1 MKTNYRRD
9 PVGISDTA
17 PFLSWQCEGGVK
29 QTAYQIV
36 ALSGDET
43 VWDSGRVNS
52 GKMHAAYGGAAR
64 SRERIYWKVRLWD
77 EHGEAGD
84 YSDAA
89 FFEMGLL
96 AGADWQAKWITPEL
110 EKLTAENYDCS
121 DAINRLAKAAWEER
135 RESSR
140 DGGTAGGMGGNAQN
154 AAGQEEFMPHQP
166 ASVLRRTFI
175 VTDVQEPARLY
186 ITALGLYEAY
196 LNGRRV
202 GDAVLTPG
210 TSNYAGEI
218 PFQTY
223 DVTDLLKKG
232 KNEITV
238 LLGDGWYRSTS
249 GVDGDRCL
257 YGDTPAMLCQLEC
270 GGRAV
275 MATDEAWEASQD
287 GPLRQN
293 DLQQG
298 EVYDARRMAKN
309 WHGVKALAGG
319 EPGMPAGEK
328 LGTPAGGEP
337 DTLAGRELRMPAS
350 SDPGMSVGEK
360 PGTPADREPETPAE
374 TTPSVIPMAP
384 PLSIL
389 KAMDTVPIREQESFE
404 GRLFTAPDGS
414 RIIDF
419 GQNLAGYVEFWIEG
433 REGAEIRLW
442 HGETLDKDG
451 NFTQENFEDR
461 KRHKENGTY
470 QMISYICKEGA
481 NHYKPRFTIMGFR
494 YAKVET
500 ELDLSGARFTA
511 HAVYSD
517 MAETVSFSC
526 SKELVNQLFRNS
538 VWSQK
543 GNFCDVPTDCPT
555 RERAAWT
562 GDAGIFAGTG
572 LTLMDSAPV
581 FLKWL
586 RQCRLGQLEDGRL
599 PNIAPP
605 NNRPSYFSGLLY
617 GSAAWGD
624 ACILVPYA
632 LYRQSGDLR
641 VLRDNYP
648 MMKRW
653 FAFLA
658 GRADSGKT
666 DEEGRPL
673 YGIHNGVD
681 YGEWCEPG
689 SNPMA
694 SMRNGNF
701 DVATAYLANSGKL
714 LSEIASLLGDGEDA
728 ERFARTEEG
737 TENGAWTATDA
748 ERFARIAEGA
758 RRAYR
763 TEYTDHGMI
772 QSERQC
778 QYIRPIRFGL
788 LDEEESRAAADELD
802 KLVRKNDYHLN
813 TGFLTTP
820 HLCGTLA
827 EYGHTETAYRVLL
840 QETAPGWLYAVKQ
853 GATTIWETWD
863 GQASQNHYSYGAI
876 SGWLISGVCGIRYN
890 DEKTVIAPA
899 PHPLL
904 TQARACFDSPA
915 GRIESEW
922 SYRGEEW
929 TLRVKLPAN
938 LEAEVLLPDGTRR
951 IAGPG
956 EHKYVI

>member
-1 MKTNYRRD
+1 MKAINLKTNYRRD

-43 VWDSGRVNS
+43 VWDSGRVDT
-52 GKMHAAYGGAAR
+52 GKMHAVYGGAAH
-64 SRERIYWKVRLWD
+64 SRERIFWKVRLWD

-84 YSDAA
+84 YSDSA

-135 RESSR
+135 REV
-140 DGGTAGGMGGNAQN
+140 DAK
-154 AAGQEEFMPHQP
+154 QEAFIPHQP

-210 TSNYAGEI
+210 TGNYAGEI

-223 DVTDLLKKG
+223 DVTGLLNEG
-232 KNEITV
+232 ENEITV

-257 YGDTPAMLCQLEC
+257 YGDTSALLCQLEC

-275 MATDEAWEASQD
+275 LATDEAWEASQD

-298 EVYDARRMAKN
+298 EVYDARRTAEN
-309 WHGVKALAGG
+309 WHVVKALAGG
-319 EPGMPAGEK
+319 EP
-328 LGTPAGGEP
+328 
-337 DTLAGRELRMPAS
+337 
-350 SDPGMSVGEK
+350 
-360 PGTPADREPETPAE
+360 ETPAE
-374 TTPSVIPMAP
+374 AVSSVIPAAP
-384 PLSIL
+384 PFSIL

-470 QMISYICKEGA
+470 QMVSYICKEGA
-481 NHYKPRFTIMGFR
+481 NHYKSRFTIMGFR

-500 ELDLSGARFTA
+500 ELDLSEARFTA

-517 MAETVSFSC
+517 MAETASFSC
-526 SKELVNQLFRNS
+526 SSELVNQLFRNS
-538 VWSQK
+538 IWSQK

-562 GDAGIFAGTG
+562 GDAGIFAETG

>member
-1 MKTNYRRD
+1 MKAINLKTNYRRD

-43 VWDSGRVNS
+43 VWDSGRVDTE
-52 GKMHAAYGGAAR
+52 KMHASYGGAAR
-64 SRERIYWKVRLWD
+64 SRERIFWKVRLWD

-96 AGADWQAKWITPEL
+96 TGADWQAKWITPEL

-135 RESSR
+135 REA
-140 DGGTAGGMGGNAQN
+140 DAK
-154 AAGQEEFMPHQP
+154 QEAFMPHQP

-175 VTDVQEPARLY
+175 VTDIQKPARLY

-223 DVTDLLKKG
+223 DVTGLLNEG
-232 KNEITV
+232 ENEITV

-257 YGDTPAMLCQLEC
+257 YGDTSALLCQLEC

-275 MATDEAWEASQD
+275 LATNEAWEASQD

-298 EVYDARRMAKN
+298 EVYDARRTAEN

-319 EPGMPAGEK
+319 EPGVPSEAASPGIPA
-328 LGTPAGGEP
+328 
-337 DTLAGRELRMPAS
+337 
-350 SDPGMSVGEK
+350 
-360 PGTPADREPETPAE
+360 
-374 TTPSVIPMAP
+374 AP
-384 PLSIL
+384 PFSIL

-404 GRLFTAPDGS
+404 GCLFTAPDGS

-517 MAETVSFSC
+517 MAETATFSC
-526 SKELVNQLFRNS
+526 SSELVNQLFCNS

-562 GDAGIFAGTG
+562 GDAGIFAETG

-632 LYRQSGDLR
+632 IYRQSGDLR

-673 YGIHNGVD
+673 YGIRGGVD

-714 LSEIASLLGDGEDA
+714 LSEIASLLGEAKDVMQFAETAEDAENSAWTPKDA
-728 ERFARTEEG
+728 ERFAETAESA
-737 TENGAWTATDA
+737 ENGAWTAEDA
-748 ERFARIAEGA
+748 EQFSRIAEGA

-763 TEYTDHGMI
+763 TEYTDHGTI

-788 LDEEESRAAADELD
+788 LNEEESRAAADELD

-827 EYGHTETAYRVLL
+827 EYGHTETAYWVLL

-853 GATTIWETWD
+853 GTTTIWETWD

-876 SGWLISGVCGIRYN
+876 SGWLISGVCGIRYS

-904 TQARACFDSPA
+904 AHACACFDSPA

-938 LEAEVLLPDGTRR
+938 LEAEVLLPDGTRH

>member
-1 MKTNYRRD
+1 MKAINLKTNYRRD

-17 PFLSWQCEGGVK
+17 PFLSWQCEEGIK

-43 VWDSGRVNS
+43 VWDSGRVDT

-64 SRERIYWKVRLWD
+64 SRERISWKVRLWD

-84 YSDAA
+84 YSNAA

-140 DGGTAGGMGGNAQN
+140 DGGAGGLTGGAQGRMGSGIETAQN
-154 AAGQEEFMPHQP
+154 SGISMGAAAKQKQEMFVPHQP
-166 ASVLRRTFI
+166 SSVLRRIFT
-175 VTDVQEPARLY
+175 VTDVQKPARLY

-196 LNGRRV
+196 VNGRRV

-210 TSNYAGEI
+210 TSNYACEI

-223 DVTDLLKKG
+223 DVTGLLKEG
-232 KNEITV
+232 ENEIMV

-257 YGDTPAMLCQLEC
+257 YGDTSALLCQLEC

-275 MATDEAWEASQD
+275 LVTDETWEASQD

-298 EVYDARRMAKN
+298 EVYDARRTAEN

-319 EPGMPAGEK
+319 ELGMPAGRDSEA
-328 LGTPAGGEP
+328 LAGGEPGTPAGREP
-337 DTLAGRELRMPAS
+337 GAPAEAAS
-350 SDPGMSVGEK
+350 SGI
-360 PGTPADREPETPAE
+360 PA
-374 TTPSVIPMAP
+374 AP
-384 PLSIL
+384 PLCIL
-389 KAMDTVPIREQESFE
+389 KSMDTVPIREQESFE

-414 RIIDF
+414 RVIDF

-433 REGAEIRLW
+433 RDGAEIRLW

-517 MAETVSFSC
+517 MAATATFSC
-526 SKELVNQLFRNS
+526 GNELVNQLFRNS

-562 GDAGIFAGTG
+562 GDAGIFAEAG

-632 LYRQSGDLR
+632 IYRQSGDLR

-653 FAFLA
+653 FTFLA

-666 DEEGRPL
+666 DEEGQPL
-673 YGIHNGVD
+673 YGIHSGVD

-701 DVATAYLANSGKL
+701 DVATAYLANSGRL
-714 LSEIASLLGDGEDA
+714 LSEIALLLGEEEDA
-728 ERFARTEEG
+728 ERFVQTEKGAEK
-737 TENGAWTATDA
+737 GAWTAADA
-748 ERFARIAEGA
+748 EQFVRIAEGA

-763 TEYTDHGMI
+763 MEYTDHGTI

-788 LDEEESRAAADELD
+788 LDEEESSAAADELD

-876 SGWLISGVCGIRYN
+876 SGWLISGVCGIRYS
-890 DEKTVIAPA
+890 DKKTVIAPA

-904 TQARACFDSPA
+904 THACACYDSPA

-922 SYRGEEW
+922 IYRGEEW
-929 TLRVKLPAN
+929 MLRVKLPAN

-956 EHKYVI
+956 EHKFVI

>member
-1 MKTNYRRD
+1 MKAINLKTNYRRD

-17 PFLSWQCEGGVK
+17 PFLSWQCEGGAK

-43 VWDSGRVNS
+43 VWDSGRVDT
-52 GKMHAAYGGAAR
+52 GKMHAVYGGAAH
-64 SRERIYWKVRLWD
+64 SRERIFWKVRLWD

-84 YSDAA
+84 YSAAA

-135 RESSR
+135 REV
-140 DGGTAGGMGGNAQN
+140 DAK
-154 AAGQEEFMPHQP
+154 QEAFIPHQP

-175 VTDVQEPARLY
+175 VTDTQEPARLY

-210 TSNYAGEI
+210 TGNYAGEI

-223 DVTDLLKKG
+223 DVTGLLNEG
-232 KNEITV
+232 ENEITV

-257 YGDTPAMLCQLEC
+257 YGDTSALLCQLEC

-275 MATDEAWEASQD
+275 LATDEAWEASQD

-298 EVYDARRMAKN
+298 EVYDARRTAEN
-309 WHGVKALAGG
+309 WHVVKVLAGG
-319 EPGMPAGEK
+319 
-328 LGTPAGGEP
+328 
-337 DTLAGRELRMPAS
+337 
-350 SDPGMSVGEK
+350 
-360 PGTPADREPETPAE
+360 EPETPAE
-374 TTPSVIPMAP
+374 AVSSGIPTAP
-384 PLSIL
+384 PFSIL

-414 RIIDF
+414 RIVDF

-470 QMISYICKEGA
+470 QMVSYICKEGA
-481 NHYKPRFTIMGFR
+481 NHYKSRFTIMGFR

-517 MAETVSFSC
+517 MAETATFSC
-526 SKELVNQLFRNS
+526 SSELVNQLFRNS

-562 GDAGIFAGTG
+562 GDAGIFAETG

-681 YGEWCEPG
+681 YGECCEPG

-737 TENGAWTATDA
+737 TENGAWTAEDA
-748 ERFARIAEGA
+748 ERFARFAEGA
-758 RRAYR
+758 RRGYR
-763 TEYTDHGMI
+763 MEYTDRGTI

-904 TQARACFDSPA
+904 TQASARYDSPA

>member
-1 MKTNYRRD
+1 MKAIHLKTNYRRD
-9 PVGISDTA
+9 PVGISDAA
-17 PFLSWQCEGGVK
+17 PFLSWQCEDGVK

-36 ALSGDET
+36 ALSAGKT
-43 VWDSGRVNS
+43 VWDSGRVDS
-52 GKMHAAYGGAAR
+52 GKMHAVYGGAAR
-64 SRERIYWKVRLWD
+64 SRERIVWKVRLWD
-77 EHGEAGD
+77 EHGKAGD
-84 YSDAA
+84 YSAAA

-96 AGADWQAKWITPEL
+96 SGADWRADWITPET
-110 EKLTAENYDCS
+110 EKVTLENYDCS

-135 RESSR
+135 RE
-140 DGGTAGGMGGNAQN
+140 AGAKQEATVARQEASTKQEAGAKQAATHARQE
-154 AAGQEEFMPHQP
+154 AAGAKQETFTPHQP
-166 ASVLRRTFI
+166 ASILRRTFS
-175 VTDVQEPARLY
+175 VTDVRDSARLY

-202 GDAVLTPG
+202 GDALLTPG
-210 TSNYAGEI
+210 TANYACEI

-223 DVTDLLKKG
+223 DVTGLLKEG
-232 KNEITV
+232 ENEIAV

-257 YGDTPAMLCQLEC
+257 YGDTIALLCQLEC
-270 GGRAV
+270 GGQV
-275 MATDEAWEASQD
+275 VLATDEAWEASQD

-293 DLQQG
+293 DMQQG
-298 EVYDARRMAKN
+298 EVYDARRFAES
-309 WHGVKALAGG
+309 WHGVKALEGGALVGGGSGAPAGG
-319 EPGMPAGEK
+319 KPE
-328 LGTPAGGEP
+328 TPAGGEP
-337 DTLAGRELRMPAS
+337 APAGIPA
-350 SDPGMSVGEK
+350 
-360 PGTPADREPETPAE
+360 A
-374 TTPSVIPMAP
+374 PSFH
-384 PLSIL
+384 IL
-389 KAMDTVPIREQESFE
+389 KAMDTVPILEQESFE
-404 GRLFTAPDGS
+404 GHLITTPDGS
-414 RIIDF
+414 RVIDF
-419 GQNLAGYVEFWIEG
+419 GQNLAGYVEFWVEG

-442 HGETLDKDG
+442 HGETLDQDG

-494 YAKVET
+494 YAKIET
-500 ELDLSGARFTA
+500 DLDLSGARFTA

-517 MAETVSFSC
+517 MAETASFSC
-526 SKELVNQLFRNS
+526 DSDLVNQLFRNS

-562 GDAGIFAGTG
+562 GDAGIFAETG
-572 LTLMDSAPV
+572 LMLMDSAPV

-586 RQCRLGQLEDGRL
+586 RQCRLGQLADGRL

-605 NNRPSYFSGLLY
+605 NNRPSFFSGLLY

-653 FAFLA
+653 YDYLA
-658 GRADSGKT
+658 GRADCGKT
-666 DEEGRPL
+666 DEQGRPL

-694 SMRNGNF
+694 AMRNGNF
-701 DVATAYLANSGKL
+701 DVATAYLAYSGKL
-714 LSEIASLLGDGEDA
+714 LSEIAALLGNEA
-728 ERFARTEEG
+728 EHFAE
-737 TENGAWTATDA
+737 
-748 ERFARIAEGA
+748 ISEGA
-758 RRAYR
+758 CRAYR
-763 TEYTDHGMI
+763 LEYTDHGAI
-772 QSERQC
+772 QSDRQC

-788 LDEEESRAAADELD
+788 LDEEESRVAADGLD
-802 KLVRKNDYHLN
+802 QLVRENDYHLN

-820 HLCGTLA
+820 HLCATLA

-853 GATTIWETWD
+853 KATTVWETWD

-876 SGWLISGVCGIRYN
+876 SGWLISGICGIRYS

-904 TQARACFDSPA
+904 ARASACFDSPA
-915 GRIESEW
+915 GRIESAW
-922 SYRGEEW
+922 SYRGKEW
-929 TLRVKLPAN
+929 TLRVKLPVN
-938 LEAEVLLPDGTRR
+938 LEAEVWLPDGTRHMT
-951 IAGPG
+951 GPG
-956 EHKYVI
+956 EHSYVLSDTESNPI

>member
-1 MKTNYRRD
+1 MKAINLKANYRRD
-9 PVGISDTA
+9 PVGISDSA
-17 PFLSWQCEGGVK
+17 PFLSWQCGGGVK

-43 VWDSGRVNS
+43 VWDSGRVNT
-52 GKMHAAYGGAAR
+52 GKMHAVYGGAAR
-64 SRERIYWKVRLWD
+64 SRERIFWKVRLWD

-84 YSDAA
+84 DSDEA

-96 AGADWQAKWITPEL
+96 TGTDWQAKWITPEL

-135 RESSR
+135 GE
-140 DGGTAGGMGGNAQN
+140 AGG
-154 AAGQEEFMPHQP
+154 EKEPYVPHQP
-166 ASVLRRTFI
+166 AGILRKKFTVEGASREGT
-175 VTDVQEPARLY
+175 QARLY
-186 ITALGLYEAY
+186 ITALGLYEAC

-210 TSNYAGEI
+210 TSNYAYEI

-223 DVTDLLKKG
+223 DITELLKDG
-232 KNEITV
+232 ENEITV

-257 YGDTPAMLCQLEC
+257 YGDTLALLCQLEC
-270 GGRAV
+270 GGKTV
-275 MATDEAWEASQD
+275 LVTDESWEASQD

-298 EVYDARRMAKN
+298 EVYDARRTAED
-309 WHGVKALAGG
+309 WHGVNVLENGAPGALRG
-319 EPGMPAGEK
+319 
-328 LGTPAGGEP
+328 
-337 DTLAGRELRMPAS
+337 
-350 SDPGMSVGEK
+350 
-360 PGTPADREPETPAE
+360 
-374 TTPSVIPMAP
+374 
-384 PLSIL
+384 
-389 KAMDTVPIREQESFE
+389 MDTVPVKEKEAFE
-404 GRLFTAPDGS
+404 GRLITTPDGS
-414 RIIDF
+414 RVIDF
-419 GQNLAGYVEFWIEG
+419 GQNLAGYVEFWVDG
-433 REGAEIRLW
+433 RDGEEIRLL
-442 HGETLDKDG
+442 HGETLDADG

-494 YAKVET
+494 YVKAET
-500 ELDLSGARFTA
+500 GLNLENARFVA

-517 MAETVSFSC
+517 MAETAEFSC
-526 SKELVNQLFRNS
+526 DNELVNQLFRNS

-562 GDAGIFAGTG
+562 GDAGIFAETG

-586 RQCRLGQLEDGRL
+586 RQCRFGQQEDGRL

-632 LYRQSGDLR
+632 VYQRSGDIR

-658 GRADSGKT
+658 GRADSDRT
-666 DEEGRPL
+666 DSEGQPL
-673 YGIHNGVD
+673 YGIHNGID

-694 SMRNGNF
+694 AMRNGNF
-701 DVATAYLANSGKL
+701 DVATAYLAYSGRL
-714 LSEIASLLGDGEDA
+714 LSEIAALLGETADA

-737 TENGAWTATDA
+737 AGVGAWTEDAKRFTQMKEDGESGAWMAEDA

-758 RRAYR
+758 RRAFR
-763 TEYTDHGMI
+763 EEYTDHGAI
-772 QSERQC
+772 RSERQC
-778 QYIRPIRFGL
+778 QYIRPVRFGL
-788 LDEEESRAAADELD
+788 LDGEENRAAADELN
-802 KLVRKNDYHLN
+802 KLVQNNDYHLN

-820 HLCGTLA
+820 DLCGTLA
-827 EYGHTETAYRVLL
+827 EYGYTETAYRLLL

-863 GQASQNHYSYGAI
+863 GKASQNHYSYGAV
-876 SGWLISGVCGIRYN
+876 SGWLISGVCGIRYR
-890 DEKTVIAPA
+890 DEKTVIAPV

-904 TQARACFDSPA
+904 KHAYACYDSPA

-922 SYRGEEW
+922 NYRNTAW

-938 LEAEVLLPDGTRR
+938 LEAEVVLPDGTRYT
-951 IAGPG
+951 AGPG
-956 EHKYVI
+956 EQEFTV

>member
-1 MKTNYRRD
+1 MKAINLKTNYRRD

-43 VWDSGRVNS
+43 VWDSGRVDTE
-52 GKMHAAYGGAAR
+52 KMHAVYGGAAL
-64 SRERIYWKVRLWD
+64 SRERIFWKVRLWD

-84 YSDAA
+84 YSAAA

-121 DAINRLAKAAWEER
+121 DAINRLAMAAWEER
-135 RESSR
+135 REA
-140 DGGTAGGMGGNAQN
+140 DAK
-154 AAGQEEFMPHQP
+154 QEAFMPHQP

-175 VTDVQEPARLY
+175 STEAQEPARLY

-210 TSNYAGEI
+210 TGNYAGEI

-223 DVTDLLKKG
+223 DVTGLLKEG
-232 KNEITV
+232 ENEITV

-257 YGDTPAMLCQLEC
+257 YGDTSALLCQLEC
-270 GGRAV
+270 GGREV
-275 MATDEAWEASQD
+275 LATDGTWEASQD

-298 EVYDARRMAKN
+298 EVYDARRTAEY
-309 WHGVKALAGG
+309 WHSVKALASG
-319 EPGMPAGEK
+319 EPG
-328 LGTPAGGEP
+328 TPP
-337 DTLAGRELRMPAS
+337 F
-350 SDPGMSVGEK
+350 
-360 PGTPADREPETPAE
+360 
-374 TTPSVIPMAP
+374 
-384 PLSIL
+384 SIL

-414 RIIDF
+414 RVIDF

-470 QMISYICKEGA
+470 QMVSYICKEGA

-517 MAETVSFSC
+517 MAETATFSC
-526 SKELVNQLFRNS
+526 SSELVNQLFRNS

-562 GDAGIFAGTG
+562 GDAGIFAETG

-599 PNIAPP
+599 PNITPP

-653 FAFLA
+653 FTFLA

-673 YGIHNGVD
+673 YGIHNGID

-714 LSEIASLLGDGEDA
+714 LSEIASLLGEAKDVKQFAETAESAENSAWTPKDA
-728 ERFARTEEG
+728 ERFAESAESA
-737 TENGAWTATDA
+737 ENGAWTAEDA
-748 ERFARIAEGA
+748 EQFARIAEGA

-763 TEYTDHGMI
+763 TEYTDHGTI

-778 QYIRPIRFGL
+778 QYIRPIRFGI
-788 LDEEESRAAADELD
+788 LDGEESRAAADELD

-876 SGWLISGVCGIRYN
+876 SGWLISGVCGIRYS

-904 TQARACFDSPA
+904 THASACFDSPA

-922 SYRGEEW
+922 SYRGGEW

-938 LEAEVLLPDGTRR
+938 LEAEICLPDGTRHM
-951 IAGPG
+951 AGPG
-956 EHKYVI
+956 EHKFVI

>member
-1 MKTNYRRD
+1 MKAINLKTNYRRD

-17 PFLSWQCEGGVK
+17 PFLSWQCEEGVK

-43 VWDSGRVNS
+43 VWDSGRVDT
-52 GKMHAAYGGAAR
+52 GKMHAAYGGAAG
-64 SRERIYWKVRLWD
+64 SRERIFWKVRLWD

-84 YSDAA
+84 YSAAA

-96 AGADWQAKWITPEL
+96 TGADWLAKWITPEL

-223 DVTDLLKKG
+223 DVTGLLKKG
-232 KNEITV
+232 ENEITV

-257 YGDTPAMLCQLEC
+257 YGDTPALLCQLEC

-275 MATDEAWEASQD
+275 LATDETWETSQD

-298 EVYDARRMAKN
+298 EVYDARRTAEN

-319 EPGMPAGEK
+319 EPG
-328 LGTPAGGEP
+328 
-337 DTLAGRELRMPAS
+337 
-350 SDPGMSVGEK
+350 V
-360 PGTPADREPETPAE
+360 PAE
-374 TTPSVIPMAP
+374 ASPSGIPTAP

-404 GRLFTAPDGS
+404 GRLFTAPDGG

-433 REGAEIRLW
+433 RDGAEIRLW

-470 QMISYICKEGA
+470 QMLSYICKEGA

-517 MAETVSFSC
+517 MAETAAFSC
-526 SKELVNQLFRNS
+526 SSELVNQLFRNS

-562 GDAGIFAGTG
+562 GDAGIFAETG

-673 YGIHNGVD
+673 YGIHSGID

-714 LSEIASLLGDGEDA
+714 LSEIASLLGEAKDVEQFAEAAENAENGAWTPKDT
-728 ERFARTEEG
+728 ERFAEAAESA
-737 TENGAWTATDA
+737 ENGAWTATDA

-763 TEYTDHGMI
+763 MEYTDHGTI

-827 EYGHTETAYRVLL
+827 EYGHTEIAYRVLL

-876 SGWLISGVCGIRYN
+876 SGWLISGVCGIRYS

-904 TQARACFDSPA
+904 THACACFDSPA

-938 LEAEVLLPDGTRR
+938 LEAEVWLPDGTRHM
-951 IAGPG
+951 AGPG
-956 EHKYVI
+956 EHKFVI